1 MQNKLIRVF
10 DIFFSL
16 IALVGLLPLFIPIII
31 ILRFTGEHEIFFL
44 QERVGKDGKMFKLI
58 KFATMLKDSPNIGTG
73 TVTVK
78 DDPRILPFG
87 RILRKTKINEL
98 PQLFNVL
105 KGDMSF
111 VGPRPQT
118 IRCFNAFPEYLQK
131 EIIKVKPGLSGI
143 GSIVFRNEEELLDS
157 AVGDRV
163 EFYDKVIAPY
173 KGELEK
179 WFVNNRSIKNY
190 FLLIFVTIW
199 VVLFPMTN
207 LHWKLFKDLPKIPD
221 ELIGFFKLT

>member
-1 MQNKLIRVF
+1 MIRFF
-10 DIFFSL
+10 DLFFSL
-16 IALVGLLPLFIPIII
+16 LALVCLLPLFVPIIV

-44 QERVGKDGKMFKLI
+44 QERVGKDGKLFKLI

-73 TVTVK
+73 TVTIK

-87 RILRKTKINEL
+87 KFLRKTKINEL
-98 PQLFNVL
+98 PQLINIL
-105 KGDMSF
+105 KGDMSV

-143 GSIVFRNEEELLDS
+143 GSIVFRNEEEILDS
-157 AVGDRV
+157 AVGDRL

-179 WFVNNRSIKNY
+179 WFVNNRSLKNY
-190 FLLIFVTIW
+190 FLIIFATIW
-199 VVLFPMTN
+199 IVLFPKSK
-207 LHWKLFKDLPKIPD
+207 LHWKLFKNLPPIPP
-221 ELIGFFKLT
+221 ELKKFI